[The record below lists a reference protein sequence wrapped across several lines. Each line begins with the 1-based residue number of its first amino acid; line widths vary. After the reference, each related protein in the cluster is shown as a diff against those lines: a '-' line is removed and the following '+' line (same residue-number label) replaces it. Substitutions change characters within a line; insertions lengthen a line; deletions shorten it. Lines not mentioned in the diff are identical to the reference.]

1 MFHGAC
7 EPPLV
12 ALLVE
17 DHQADAELFAIRL
30 ASGSDGPNT
39 TAVQLIRVETMAVA
53 CATLRQTL
61 VDVVILDLSLP
72 DAARLEGL
80 HQIRA
85 VAPAVPLIV
94 LTGRSDHALALEAL
108 RAGAQ
113 DYVIKPPPDGP
124 GLRRILRYACE
135 RHRLLQQLDSA
146 VRASTT
152 SALRWRLLA
161 EVGRLLTAPN
171 DPAAAIASVARAVV
185 PSAADCLVVYLA
197 GDEEFPSV
205 TEVAH
210 VDGVK
215 AIDIRNRLRP
225 LVDDSA
231 SEMWSVLGSLA
242 GDDARLAGGGETMPL
257 LLELLGLSSGTAV
270 ALRFAGRVRG
280 LLLLSVTAGHED
292 AALDVEFTRSLVDR
306 IGLSLEQVGLVR
318 RAQRAAAAR
327 DRAVSIV
334 SHDLGNPLSIV
345 EICASALLDPEPPPM
360 NGVQDMAQMILHNAA
375 WMRRIMQDLLDR
387 ASLDAGRLTLD
398 RHPTPV
404 AYVVNEA
411 QTMFASSAA
420 EHAVEF
426 VVESETAMPR
436 LDADP
441 YRLIQALSNLLSN
454 AIKFTP
460 IGGKVVLSAKRA
472 FEGSRERWPM
482 EAERSERVQGVRFVV
497 SDTGPGIPAEDLNHV
512 FDWFWHSQRDGQGGT
527 GLGLAIAKSLI
538 EAHGGHLHVDSVVGR
553 GSTFS
558 FTVPIADSE
567 TASVGQ

>member
-1 MFHGAC
+1 MVYGARAS
-7 EPPLV
+7 PLV

-17 DHQADAELFAIRL
+17 DNQADAEFFAIRL
-30 ASGSDGPNT
+30 GSGSDGPNT
-39 TAVQLIRVETMAVA
+39 TAVRLIHVETMTAA

-72 DAARLEGL
+72 DAARLEAL
-80 HQIRA
+80 HHIR
-85 VAPAVPLIV
+85 VIAPSVPLIV
-94 LTGRSDHALALEAL
+94 LTGRNDHALALEAL

-135 RHRLLQQLDSA
+135 RERLLQQLDSA

-152 SALRWRLLA
+152 SARWWRLLA
-161 EVGRLLTAPN
+161 EVGKLLTAPN
-171 DPAAAIASVARAVV
+171 DPAVAIASVARALV

-197 GDEEFPSV
+197 GDDEFPSV
-205 TEVAH
+205 IEVAH
-210 VDGVK
+210 VDGPK
-215 AIDIRNRLRP
+215 AIDVRDRLNA
-225 LVDDSA
+225 LIDDSA
-231 SEMWSVLGSLA
+231 RNIRSLLASLA
-242 GDDARLAGGGETMPL
+242 SDDAVSGEGGTMPL
-257 LLELLGLSSGTAV
+257 LLELLGVSSGTAL
-270 ALRFAGRVRG
+270 ALRFGGRVRG
-280 LLLLSVTAGHED
+280 MLLLSVTARHAD
-292 AALDVEFTRSLVDR
+292 AAVDEEFARSLVDR
-306 IGLSLEQVGLVR
+306 IGLWLEQVGLLR

-411 QTMFASSAA
+411 QMMFASSAA

-426 VVESETAMPR
+426 VVESETGMPR

-454 AIKFTP
+454 AMKFTP

-472 FEGSRERWPM
+472 FDGSRERWPM
-482 EAERSERVQGVRFVV
+482 EAERSERVRGVRFVV

-512 FDWFWHSQRDGQGGT
+512 FDWFWHSQRERQGGT

-538 EAHGGHLHVDSVVGR
+538 EAHGGHLQVDSVLGR
-553 GSTFS
+553 GSAFS
-558 FTVPIADSE
+558 FTVPIADGE

>member
-1 MFHGAC
+1 MVLGAC
-7 EPPLV
+7 ENPLV
-12 ALLVE
+12 ALLV
-17 DHQADAELFAIRL
+17 DANHADAELFAIRL
-30 ASGSDGPNT
+30 ESGSNGPNT
-39 TAVQLIRVETMAVA
+39 TAVRLIRVETMAVA

-72 DAARLEGL
+72 DAARLEAL

-85 VAPAVPLIV
+85 VAPGVPLIV

-135 RHRLLQQLDSA
+135 RQRLLQQLDSA

-161 EVGRLLTAPN
+161 EVGKLLTVPN
-171 DPAAAIASVARAVV
+171 DPALAIASVARAVV

-205 TEVAH
+205 IDVAH

-215 AIDIRNRLRP
+215 AIDVRNRLRT

-231 SEMWSVLGSLA
+231 TMRSVLGSLA
-242 GDDARLAGGGETMPL
+242 GDDAVSPGGETMPL
-257 LLELLGLSSGTAV
+257 LFELLGLSSGAAL

-280 LLLLSVTAGHED
+280 MVLLSVTAGHEH
-292 AALDVEFTRSLVDR
+292 AAVDVEFARSLVDR
-306 IGLSLEQVGLVR
+306 IALSLEQVGLVR
-318 RAQRAAAAR
+318 RAQHAAAAR

-334 SHDLGNPLSIV
+334 SHDLGNPLSTV
-345 EICASALLDPEPPPM
+345 EICASALLDPKPPPM
-360 NGVQDMAQMILHNAA
+360 NGVQDMAHMILHNAA

-420 EHAVEF
+420 EHAVEL
-426 VVESETAMPR
+426 VVESETGMPP

-454 AIKFTP
+454 AMKFTP

-472 FEGSRERWPM
+472 FERSRESWPM

-512 FDWFWHSQRDGQGGT
+512 FDWFWHSQREGHGGT
-527 GLGLAIAKSLI
+527 GLGLAIAKGLI
-538 EAHGGHLHVDSVVGR
+538 EAHGGDLQVDSVLGR

-567 TASVGQ
+567 TARVGQ